1 MPDDD
6 PPSDGAP
13 QQPAETPAM
22 APTPAAELDA
32 LQDVLRQSEEQFRRA
47 MEDAPIPIIMHA
59 EDGQVLQVSRRWT
72 ELTGYGPDEIQTF
85 DVWLNTAY
93 GPGASAVR
101 DHLHQLFED
110 ERPVLNM
117 KFPIRTRSGELRHW
131 SFSASAPG
139 TLRDGRRFIVGVAID
154 ITEQQHAEENLRD
167 SERRLRESE
176 GSMRR
181 LIDAIPQ
188 IVWTNNADGI
198 TNYFNRRWYEY
209 TGMNY
214 EQSAGP
220 SWQAVIHPD
229 DASASKARWQGAVKT
244 GEVFECEYRLRNAAG
259 EYRWFIG
266 RTVPLRDSNRI
277 SGWLGS
283 ATDIH
288 DLKQAEGAWK
298 ESEERYRLMV
308 DGARDYAIFMMN
320 PSNTIVYW
328 SAGAERVFGWSA
340 AEAVGESGEIVF
352 TPEDREN
359 KQEEKEIET
368 ALREGC
374 ASDRRWHM
382 RKNGTRIWVN
392 GMMRRLDDEKTGAL
406 RGFAKIAR
414 DATQQHEAEEQLQ
427 RAHDE
432 LERRVQKR
440 TAELERANAKL
451 RQAME
456 QRQMLEKQILR
467 ITEQERARIS
477 QDLHDSVCQEL
488 TGTALLLKARARA
501 IESQSKVAADSLVEA
516 ADTVNANAEMA
527 RELARGLHPM
537 EIAASGLPSAL
548 RELCSRMSGDVSCRC
563 DCPRSLRI
571 DQNVAI
577 NLYRIAQEA
586 LTNSMKHAK
595 ASDITI
601 CLERTNAA
609 IVLTVKDDGQGG
621 KRRGA
626 RGLGT
631 LMMEYRANAIGG
643 MLKVESTKRRG
654 TSVICRVPCKR

>member
-1 MPDDD
+1 M
-6 PPSDGAP
+6 
-13 QQPAETPAM
+13 
-22 APTPAAELDA
+22 
-32 LQDVLRQSEEQFRRA
+32 RNREQ
-47 MEDAPIPIIMHA
+47 
-59 EDGQVLQVSRRWT
+59 
-72 ELTGYGPDEIQTF
+72 
-85 DVWLNTAY
+85 
-93 GPGASAVR
+93 
-101 DHLHQLFED
+101 
-110 ERPVLNM
+110 
-117 KFPIRTRSGELRHW
+117 
-131 SFSASAPG
+131 
-139 TLRDGRRFIVGVAID
+139 
-154 ITEQQHAEENLRD
+154 
-167 SERRLRESE
+167 RLLESE

-198 TNYFNRRWYEY
+198 TNYFNRRWYDY
-209 TGMNY
+209 TGLNY
-214 EQSAGP
+214 EQSAGS

-229 DASASKARWQGAVKT
+229 DALASKERWQDAAKT
-244 GEVFECEYRLRNAAG
+244 GEVFECEYRLRDAAG

-266 RTVPLRDSNRI
+266 RTVPLRDNNRI
-277 SGWLGS
+277 SRWLGS

-288 DLKQAEGAWK
+288 DLKQAEAAWK

-308 DGARDYAIFMMN
+308 DGARDYAIFMVN
-320 PSNTIVYW
+320 PSNEIVYW
-328 SAGAERVFGWSA
+328 SAGAERVFGWST
-340 AEAVGESGEIVF
+340 AEALGKSGEIVF

-359 KQEEKEIET
+359 KQEEKEIKT

-382 RKNGTRIWVN
+382 RKNGTRIWVD

-427 RAHDE
+427 RAHHE
-432 LERRVQKR
+432 LELRVRER
-440 TAELERANAKL
+440 TAELERTNAKL
-451 RQAME
+451 RQEME

-488 TGTALLLKARARA
+488 TGTAFLLKSRARA
-501 IESQSKVAADSLVEA
+501 IESQSRVAADSLFEA
-516 ADTVNANAEMA
+516 AETVNANAQMA
-527 RELARGLHPM
+527 RDLARGLHPI
-537 EIAASGLPSAL
+537 EIGASGLPSVL
-548 RELCSRMSGDVSCRC
+548 RELCSRMSADVSCRC
-563 DCPRSLRI
+563 DCPRFLRI

-595 ASDITI
+595 ASEITI
-601 CLERTNAA
+601 SLERSKGA
-609 IVLTVKDDGQGG
+609 IVLTVNDDGQG
-621 KRRGA
+621 KRRRR

-643 MLKVESTKRRG
+643 TLTIESAASRG
-654 TSVICRVPCKR
+654 TSVTCRIPCKR

>member
-1 MPDDD
+1 M
-6 PPSDGAP
+6 SI
-13 QQPAETPAM
+13 AM
-22 APTPAAELDA
+22 ATMKRSP
-32 LQDVLRQSEEQFRRA
+32 
-47 MEDAPIPIIMHA
+47 
-59 EDGQVLQVSRRWT
+59 SRK
-72 ELTGYGPDEIQTF
+72 
-85 DVWLNTAY
+85 V
-93 GPGASAVR
+93 PGAESVR
-101 DHLHQLFED
+101 
-110 ERPVLNM
+110 
-117 KFPIRTRSGELRHW
+117 G
-131 SFSASAPG
+131 
-139 TLRDGRRFIVGVAID
+139 
-154 ITEQQHAEENLRD
+154 
-167 SERRLRESE
+167 
-176 GSMRR
+176 

-188 IVWTNNADGI
+188 IVWTNNIDGS

-209 TGMNY
+209 TGLSY
-214 EQSAGP
+214 EQPAGP

-229 DASASKARWQGAVKT
+229 DASVSKERWQGAVKT

-259 EYRWFIG
+259 EYRWFIV
-266 RTVPLRDSNRI
+266 RTVPLRDDNRI
-277 SGWLGS
+277 IGWLGS

-288 DLKQAEGAWK
+288 DLKQAEEGRR

-320 PSNTIVYW
+320 PSNEIVYW

-340 AEAVGESGEIVF
+340 AEAVGESGKIVF

-359 KQEEKEIET
+359 EQEEKEIET
-368 ALREGC
+368 ALRKGC

-382 RKNGTRIWVN
+382 RKDGARIWVD

-414 DATQQHEAEEQLQ
+414 DATQQHDAEEQLR

-432 LERRVQKR
+432 LERRVQER

-456 QRQMLEKQILR
+456 QRQMLEKQILN

-477 QDLHDSVCQEL
+477 QDLHDGVCQEL
-488 TGTALLLKARARA
+488 AGTAFLLKARARA
-501 IESQSKVAADSLVEA
+501 IEGQSRVAADSLAEA
-516 ADTVNANAEMA
+516 ADTVNANAQMA
-527 RELARGLHPM
+527 RDSARGMHPI
-537 EIAASGLPSAL
+537 EIGASGLPSAL

-563 DCPRSLRI
+563 DCPRFLRI
-571 DQNVAI
+571 DQNLAI

-595 ASDITI
+595 ASEITI
-601 CLERTNAA
+601 CLARTDGA
-609 IVLTVKDDGQGG
+609 ILLTVKDDGQG
-621 KRRGA
+621 KSRGR

-643 MLKVESTKRRG
+643 TLRVESTKRRG
-654 TSVICRVPCKR
+654 TSVTCRVPCKR

>member
-6 PPSDGAP
+6 PPSDDAP
-13 QQPAETPAM
+13 QEPAETPAM
-22 APTPAAELDA
+22 T
-32 LQDVLRQSEEQFRRA
+32 
-47 MEDAPIPIIMHA
+47 
-59 EDGQVLQVSRRWT
+59 
-72 ELTGYGPDEIQTF
+72 
-85 DVWLNTAY
+85 
-93 GPGASAVR
+93 
-101 DHLHQLFED
+101 
-110 ERPVLNM
+110 
-117 KFPIRTRSGELRHW
+117 
-131 SFSASAPG
+131 PG
-139 TLRDGRRFIVGVAID
+139 TLCDERHFIVGMAID

-167 SERRLRESE
+167 SEESV
-176 GSMRR
+176 RR

-188 IVWTNNADGI
+188 IVWTNNVDG
-198 TNYFNRRWYEY
+198 TARDFNRRWYEY
-209 TGMNY
+209 TGLNY

-220 SWQAVIHPD
+220 GWQAVIHPD
-229 DASASKARWQGAVKT
+229 DAPVSKERWQGALET

-266 RTVPLRDSNRI
+266 RNVPVRDNNRI
-277 SGWLGS
+277 IGWVGS
-283 ATDIH
+283 ATDVH
-288 DLKQAEGAWK
+288 DLKQAESGRR

-308 DGARDYAIFMMN
+308 DGARDYAIFMVN
-320 PSNTIVYW
+320 PSNEIVYW

-359 KQEEKEIET
+359 EQEEKEIET

-374 ASDRRWHM
+374 ASDRRWHI
-382 RKNGTRIWVN
+382 RKNGTRIWMD

-427 RAHDE
+427 RAHNE
-432 LERRVQKR
+432 LERRVQER
-440 TAELERANAKL
+440 TAELERMNAKL

-477 QDLHDSVCQEL
+477 QDLHDSLCQEL
-488 TGTALLLKARARA
+488 TGTAFLLKSRARA
-501 IESQSKVAADSLVEA
+501 IEGQSRVAADSLVEA
-516 ADTVNANAEMA
+516 ADTVNANAQMA
-527 RELARGLHPM
+527 RELARGLHPI

-548 RELCSRMSGDVSCRC
+548 RELCSRMSGAVSCRC

-571 DQNVAI
+571 DQNVAV

-595 ASDITI
+595 ASQITV
-601 CLERTNAA
+601 CLKRSNGA
-609 IVLTVKDDGQGG
+609 IVLTVNDDGQG
-621 KRRGA
+621 KRRAG

-643 MLKVESTKRRG
+643 TLKVESTEGRG
-654 TSVICRVPCKR
+654 TSVTCRVPHKR